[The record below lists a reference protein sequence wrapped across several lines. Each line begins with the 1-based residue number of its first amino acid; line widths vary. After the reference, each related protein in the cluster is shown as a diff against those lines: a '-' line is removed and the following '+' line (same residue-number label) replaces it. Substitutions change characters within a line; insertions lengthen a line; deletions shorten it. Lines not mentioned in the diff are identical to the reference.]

1 MADVGGELSRLS
13 GASRQAE
20 TDNKNYSED
29 SQAVLRNQRSAT
41 AAAAAAAAALLLLIL
56 SLLLRAS
63 LATDH
68 AHRIPC
74 RTMIDKLK
82 TDNEQLKDELQLEK
96 KHAKVYD
103 SVSAQAQIAKLQDT
117 GDMYTR
123 KIELEKRRIEE
134 LDKQMEIM
142 HKKIWEQR
150 QKMGGV
156 NASRET
162 NQAIAKQIQILEN
175 RLDKALKRYNE
186 ALANNK
192 RLRENIDNLRRER
205 LVFDQIYRKLE
216 KELAEKKKE
225 MARIIE
231 ISNKAYEARDAAQ
244 SEMAAL
250 KSQADKEQE
259 DFEREWKELGKMI
272 EQDRKMKDFMKKER
286 EKLSQQEHRGD
297 MTVEQEQSLKKKVLR
312 GNWGIAKDKA
322 SIHAS
327 MEKVQSYEEAFAKIQ
342 AATGISDIDEL
353 VTTFINAED
362 QNFALFNYV
371 NELNGECEKLE
382 EQIAEIR
389 SEIEKYKGQGLNTDN
404 QRKKILKDLEERL
417 ARTEA
422 KAEQYEKK
430 YEAAMKTVNA
440 LKQGIASIFK
450 KIGCDTQANLEM
462 LGNEGVTEANMM
474 QYLGIIEQR
483 TNEILQLYAA
493 TQAREGIVDA
503 SGNPVPAVASILGQG
518 PQLPAGRNNI
528 QIQPPS
534 ATDEAYDSEE
544 DSDDEDED
552 RPYSRDE
559 LKAKTMRGL
568 HKRENKEK
576 KQASR
581 KNQAK
586 KGK

>member
-1 MADVGGELSRLS
+1 MADAGIDDMRRT
-13 GASRQAE
+13 ASQAE
-20 TDNKNYSED
+20 VDQKTFSED
-29 SQAVLRNQRSAT
+29 SQAVLRSQRG
-41 AAAAAAAAALLLLIL
+41 
-56 SLLLRAS
+56 
-63 LATDH
+63 
-68 AHRIPC
+68 
-74 RTMIDKLK
+74 MIDKLK
-82 TDNEQLKDELQLEK
+82 GDNDQLKDELQLEQR
-96 KHAKVYD
+96 HSKVYD

-156 NASRET
+156 NASREN

-192 RLRENIDNLRRER
+192 RLRQNIDNLRRER

-250 KSQADKEQE
+250 KAQADKEQE

-286 EKLSQQEHRGD
+286 EKLSQQEHRGE

-382 EQIAEIR
+382 EQIADIR

-417 ARTEA
+417 QRTEA

-430 YEAAMKTVNA
+430 YEAAMKTVSA
-440 LKQGIASIFK
+440 LKVGIQSIFK
-450 KIGCDTQANLEM
+450 KIGCDTPANMDM
-462 LGNEGVTEANMM
+462 LGNEGVTESNMM

-493 TQAREGIVDA
+493 TQAREGVVDA
-503 SGNPVPAVASILGQG
+503 QGNPVPAVSSILGQG

-528 QIQPPS
+528 SIQPPS

-576 KQASR
+576 KKERGKQGGKKAEPSR
-581 KNQAK
+581 R
-586 KGK
+586 

>member
-1 MADVGGELSRLS
+1 MPSDAPDAGIEDMRRT
-13 GASRQAE
+13 ASRVDGDQ
-20 TDNKNYSED
+20 KSFSED
-29 SQAVLRNQRSAT
+29 SQAVLRNQRN
-41 AAAAAAAAALLLLIL
+41 
-56 SLLLRAS
+56 
-63 LATDH
+63 
-68 AHRIPC
+68 
-74 RTMIDKLK
+74 MIEKLK
-82 TDNEQLKDELQLEK
+82 TDNEQLKEELSVEQR
-96 KHAKVYD
+96 HAKVYD

-156 NASRET
+156 NASREN

-192 RLRENIDNLRRER
+192 RLRQNIDNLRRER

-244 SEMAAL
+244 SEMSAL
-250 KSQADKEQE
+250 KAQADKEQE

-286 EKLSQQEHRGD
+286 EKLSQQEHRGE

-382 EQIAEIR
+382 EQIADIR
-389 SEIEKYKGQGLNTDN
+389 QEIEKYKGQGLNTDN

-417 ARTEA
+417 QRTEA

-430 YEAAMKTVNA
+430 YEAAMKTVSA
-440 LKQGIASIFK
+440 LKVGIQSIFK
-450 KIGCDTQANLEM
+450 KIGCDTPANMEM
-462 LGNEGVTEANMM
+462 LGNEGVTESNMM

-493 TQAREGIVDA
+493 TQAREGVVDA
-503 SGNPVPAVASILGQG
+503 QGNPVPAVSSILGQG

-528 QIQPPS
+528 SIQPPS

-576 KQASR
+576 KKERGKQGKKAEPSR
-581 KNQAK
+581 R
-586 KGK
+586 

>member
-1 MADVGGELSRLS
+1 MADAGIDDMRRT
-13 GASRQAE
+13 ASQAE
-20 TDNKNYSED
+20 VDQKTFSED
-29 SQAVLRNQRSAT
+29 SQAVLRSQRG
-41 AAAAAAAAALLLLIL
+41 
-56 SLLLRAS
+56 
-63 LATDH
+63 
-68 AHRIPC
+68 
-74 RTMIDKLK
+74 MIDKLK
-82 TDNEQLKDELQLEK
+82 GDNDQLKDELQLEQR
-96 KHAKVYD
+96 HSKVYD

-156 NASRET
+156 NASREN

-192 RLRENIDNLRRER
+192 RLRQNIDNLRRER

-250 KSQADKEQE
+250 KAQADKEQE

-286 EKLSQQEHRGD
+286 EKLSQQEHRGE

-382 EQIAEIR
+382 EQIADIR

-417 ARTEA
+417 QRTEA

-430 YEAAMKTVNA
+430 YEAAMKTVSA
-440 LKQGIASIFK
+440 LKVGIQSIFK
-450 KIGCDTQANLEM
+450 KIGCDTPANMDM
-462 LGNEGVTEANMM
+462 LGNEGVTESNMM

-493 TQAREGIVDA
+493 TQAREGVVDA
-503 SGNPVPAVASILGQG
+503 QGNPVPAVSSILGQG

-528 QIQPPS
+528 SIQPPS

-576 KQASR
+576 KKERGKQGKKAEPSR
-581 KNQAK
+581 R
-586 KGK
+586 

>member
-1 MADVGGELSRLS
+1 MGDAADVDSDLSDLQKKYRAIDGDRKS
-13 GASRQAE
+13 F
-20 TDNKNYSED
+20 SEE
-29 SQAVLRNQRSAT
+29 SQTHLRKQRAT
-41 AAAAAAAAALLLLIL
+41 
-56 SLLLRAS
+56 
-63 LATDH
+63 
-68 AHRIPC
+68 
-74 RTMIDKLK
+74 IDKLK
-82 TDNEQLKDELQLEK
+82 GDNEQLKEELQVER
-96 KHAKVYD
+96 KHAKLYD

-134 LDKQMEIM
+134 LDRQMEIM

-150 QKMGGV
+150 QKMGGI
-156 NASRET
+156 NASREN

-175 RLDKALKRYNE
+175 RLDKALKKYNE

-205 LVFDQIYRKLE
+205 LVFDQIYKKLE

-244 SEMAAL
+244 AEMAAL
-250 KSQADKEQE
+250 KQQADKEQQE
-259 DFEREWKELGKMI
+259 FETEWKELGKMI

-286 EKLSQQEHRGD
+286 EKLSLQEHRGD
-297 MTVEQEQSLKKKVLR
+297 MTVEQEQTLKKKVLR

-371 NELNGECEKLE
+371 NELNSECEKLE
-382 EQIAEIR
+382 EQIADIK

-417 ARTEA
+417 QKTEA

-430 YEAAMKTVNA
+430 YDAAMKTVNA
-440 LKQGIASIFK
+440 LKVGIQSIFN
-450 KIGCDTQANLEM
+450 KIGCNTPANMDM
-462 LGNEGVTEANMM
+462 LGNEGVTESNMM

-483 TNEILQLYAA
+483 TNEILQLYASTQA
-493 TQAREGIVDA
+493 QAREGSLDA
-503 SGNPVPAVASILGQG
+503 QGNPLPTVTSILGQG
-518 PQLPAGRNNI
+518 PQLPAGSNQI
-528 QIQPPS
+528 AIQPPTT
-534 ATDEAYDSEE
+534 TDEAYDSEE
-544 DSDDEDED
+544 DSEDED
-552 RPYSRDE
+552 DDRPFSRDE

-568 HKRENKEK
+568 SKRENKEK
-576 KQASR
+576 KKESKR
-581 KNQAK
+581 KK
-586 KGK
+586 EKERLKSEGK

>member
-1 MADVGGELSRLS
+1 MPSDAPDAGIEDMRRT
-13 GASRQAE
+13 ASRVDGDQ
-20 TDNKNYSED
+20 KSFSED
-29 SQAVLRNQRSAT
+29 SQAVLRNQRN
-41 AAAAAAAAALLLLIL
+41 
-56 SLLLRAS
+56 
-63 LATDH
+63 
-68 AHRIPC
+68 
-74 RTMIDKLK
+74 MIEKLK
-82 TDNEQLKDELQLEK
+82 TDNEQLKEELSVEQR
-96 KHAKVYD
+96 HAKVYD

-156 NASRET
+156 NASREN

-192 RLRENIDNLRRER
+192 RLRQNIDNLRRER

-244 SEMAAL
+244 SEMSAL
-250 KSQADKEQE
+250 KAQADKEQE

-286 EKLSQQEHRGD
+286 EKLSQQEHRGE

-382 EQIAEIR
+382 EQIADIR
-389 SEIEKYKGQGLNTDN
+389 QEIEKYKGQGLNTDN

-417 ARTEA
+417 QRTEA

-430 YEAAMKTVNA
+430 YEAAMKTVSA
-440 LKQGIASIFK
+440 LKVGIQSIFK
-450 KIGCDTQANLEM
+450 KIGCDTPANMEM
-462 LGNEGVTEANMM
+462 LGNEGVTESNMM

-493 TQAREGIVDA
+493 TQAREGVVDA
-503 SGNPVPAVASILGQG
+503 QGNPVPAVSSILGQG

-528 QIQPPS
+528 SIQPPS

-568 HKRENKEK
+568 HKRENKDK
-576 KQASR
+576 KKERSKAQGG
-581 KNQAK
+581 AK
-586 KGK
+586 KR